1 MTKEQEI
8 RLKHFFISDLEIIL
22 SKEELEER
30 KNTFKSIN
38 EVMSHLLNNEE
49 MSNADYVDELDYE
62 TYLKWFVDF
71 AHQIKT
77 SFIELTEKIN
87 SVVKLYF
94 EKENVT
100 YTAKEVKKILSDTDI
115 YTLEKGF
122 GSMKGE

>member
-38 EVMSHLLNNEE
+38 EFMSQLLNQEE
-49 MSNADYVDELDYE
+49 MSNADYVNELDYE
-62 TYLKWFVDF
+62 TYLKWFGEF

-77 SFIELTEKIN
+77 SLIELNEKIS

-94 EKENVT
+94 DKENVT

-115 YTLEKGF
+115 YILEKGF
-122 GSMKGE
+122 GGMKDD